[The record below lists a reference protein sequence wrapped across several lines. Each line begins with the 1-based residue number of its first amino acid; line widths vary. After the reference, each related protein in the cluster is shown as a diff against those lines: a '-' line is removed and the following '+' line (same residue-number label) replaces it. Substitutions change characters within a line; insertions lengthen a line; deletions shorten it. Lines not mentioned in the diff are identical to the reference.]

1 MTSPRKLAGS
11 CRTVSRENLP
21 VPVCYRHPSRETGV
35 SCSNCGRPICPDC
48 MTPTSV
54 GMRCPECAGDRT
66 KVRRMQGRGATASF
80 ARPTSP
86 YDPRTWSITQIL
98 IVINVI
104 VFLWEVAGGVSL
116 GGGSVG
122 GYAYI
127 HGVLYGPFMSG
138 NYHQYWRLLTSG
150 FLHESIIH
158 IGFNMLSL
166 FFVGRSLEPA
176 IGRLYFAVIYFTAL
190 LAGSFGAL
198 LFTPGLPTLGAS
210 GAIFGVFGALI
221 MVARARRIPLWQS
234 GLLPILLFNFIFT
247 LTVAGVSIGG
257 HLGGVLAGFATG
269 WLVTEYGEKRD
280 RRTIVLAGCLLIAVV
295 SVVGGILVAGGS
307 GLLPNG
313 STI

>member
-1 MTSPRKLAGS
+1 
-11 CRTVSRENLP
+11 
-21 VPVCYRHPSRETGV
+21 
-35 SCSNCGRPICPDC
+35 

-54 GMRCPECAGDRT
+54 GMRCPECAGEKT
-66 KVRRMQGRGATASF
+66 KVRRMQGRGANATF
-80 ARPTSP
+80 ARATSP
-86 YDPRTWSITQIL
+86 YDPRTWSITQLL

-104 VFLWEVAGGVSL
+104 VFLWEVSGGVSL
-116 GGGSVG
+116 SGDSAG

-127 HGVLYGPFMSG
+127 HGVLFGPYISG
-138 NYHQYWRLLTSG
+138 HPFHQYYRLLTSG

-166 FFVGRSLEPA
+166 WFVGRSLEPA
-176 IGRLYFAVIYFTAL
+176 IGKAYFAAIYFTAL

-198 LFTPGLPTLGAS
+198 AFTPGIPELGAS

-234 GLLPILLFNFIFT
+234 GLLPILLFNFVYT

-257 HLGGVLAGFATG
+257 HIGGVLAGFATG
-269 WLVTEYGEKRD
+269 WLVTEYGEKRN
-280 RRTIVLAGCLLIAVV
+280 RRYVVLGGCLAIAVL
-295 SVVGGILVAGGS
+295 SVIGAIAVAGGP

-313 STI
+313 SQI

>member
-1 MTSPRKLAGS
+1 
-11 CRTVSRENLP
+11 
-21 VPVCYRHPSRETGV
+21 
-35 SCSNCGRPICPDC
+35 

-104 VFLWEVAGGVSL
+104 VFLWEVSGGVSL
-116 GGGSVG
+116 SGSSAG

-127 HGVLYGPFMSG
+127 HGVLYGPYISG
-138 NYHQYWRLLTSG
+138 QPYHQYWRLLTSG

-166 FFVGRSLEPA
+166 YFVGRSLEPA
-176 IGRLYFAVIYFTAL
+176 IGRTYFAAIYFTAL

-198 LFTPGLPTLGAS
+198 AFTPRIPELGAS

-234 GLLPILLFNFIFT
+234 GLLPILLFNFVYT

-257 HLGGVLAGFATG
+257 HVGGVLAGFATG

-280 RRTIVLAGCLLIAVV
+280 NRRIVLAGCLLIAVL
-295 SVVGGILVAGGS
+295 SVAGSLLVAGGT

-313 STI
+313 SQI

>member
-1 MTSPRKLAGS
+1 
-11 CRTVSRENLP
+11 
-21 VPVCYRHPSRETGV
+21 
-35 SCSNCGRPICPDC
+35 
-48 MTPTSV
+48 
-54 GMRCPECAGDRT
+54 
-66 KVRRMQGRGATASF
+66 MQGRGATASF
-80 ARPTSP
+80 ARATSP

-116 GGGSVG
+116 SGSSAG
-122 GYAYI
+122 GYAYT
-127 HGVLYGPFMSG
+127 HGVLLGLPLTGHNPYPAPFSG
-138 NYHQYWRLLTSG
+138 DHQYWRLLTSG

-166 FFVGRSLEPA
+166 YFVGRSLEPA
-176 IGRLYFAVIYFTAL
+176 IGRTYFAAIYFTAL

-198 LFTPGLPTLGAS
+198 WFTPDGPTLGAS
-210 GAIFGVFGALI
+210 GAIFGIFGALI

-234 GLLPILLFNFIFT
+234 GLLPILLFNFIYT
-247 LTVAGVSIGG
+247 LTVSGVSIGG

-280 RRTIVLAGCLLIAVV
+280 SRRIVLAGCLLIAVL
-295 SVVGGILVAGGS
+295 SVAGSLLVAGGH

-313 STI
+313 SQI